1 MAGRGTFGI
10 EKCQAICQIERT
22 TTKRQV
28 QEFLRA
34 AGFCHIWIQEFLQ
47 IAELLYGATSGSGQT
62 PFQWGPEQEQE
73 FLKLK
78 ELVTQAPAL
87 GLPHVT
93 KDLNLLVH
101 EKEQAAL
108 GVLTQTVGSWQGLVA
123 YLSKRLDSVASG
135 WTPCS
140 RAIALMV
147 KKAEKIILGQRI

>member
-108 GVLTQTVGSWQGLVA
+108 GVLTQTVGSWQRLVV
-123 YLSKRLDSVASG
+123 YLSKKLDPVASG
-135 WTPCS
+135 WPSCI
-140 RAIALMV
+140 RAIEAIALMV
-147 KKAEKIILGQRI
+147 KKPKN